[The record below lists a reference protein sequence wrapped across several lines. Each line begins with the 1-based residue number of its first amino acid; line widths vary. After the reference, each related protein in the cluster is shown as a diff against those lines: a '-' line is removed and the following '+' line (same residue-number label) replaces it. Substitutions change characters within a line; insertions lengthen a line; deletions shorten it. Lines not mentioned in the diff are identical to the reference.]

1 MARKLMPY
9 ERAGRSFVV
18 LGWFFLTITII
29 ITILVSLM
37 IPAMLAVKQ
46 SPDRVAAGE
55 QPVDIVEPIVILL
68 VLFGVS
74 IFQMYLG
81 KAIKA
86 HKEWSRM
93 VGIILAF
100 LALFAFPIGTLIG
113 GYILWWLIGGWSIPD
128 NLGVEPVEPSPAPDA
143 SSR

>member
-1 MARKLMPY
+1 
-9 ERAGRSFVV
+9 V
-18 LGWFFLTITII
+18 LAI
-29 ITILVSLM
+29 
-37 IPAMLAVKQ
+37 KQ
-46 SPDRVAAGE
+46 SPDHVAAGE
-55 QPVDIVEPIVILL
+55 QPVGIVGAIVPLL
-68 VLFGVS
+68 VTFGFGFGVS

-113 GYILWWLIGGWSIPD
+113 GYILWCLIGGWSIPD
-128 NLGVEPVEPSPAPDA
+128 SLGVEPSPAPDA